1 MLSRPRRR
9 ERKKINGRRLGKKVR
24 KDIDAEDKIKKEND
38 VKDGKKVR
46 KQAIR
51 SIKCRERER
60 DTHERYTVRWKLRA
74 CWWSRSRTDARAGGS
89 ITSPMIYPTE
99 SSLLLRCEEEKKQ
112 ESKSKREREREGKKK
127 RILEERKKDSC
138 G

>member
-9 ERKKINGRRLGKKVR
+9 ERRKINGRRLGKKVR

-60 DTHERYTVRWKLRA
+60 DTREIYGTMETTRVLVVALAHGRARW
-74 CWWSRSRTDARAGGS
+74 W
-89 ITSPMIYPTE
+89 
-99 SSLLLRCEEEKKQ
+99 
-112 ESKSKREREREGKKK
+112 
-127 RILEERKKDSC
+127 
-138 G
+138 